1 MDIRAIKQENYDK
14 IASDLNQTHYL
25 HSFNWSKFRE
35 QANWKYE
42 FIGFYQEGNLVAAAN
57 IRYKK
62 LPKINKYFCYI
73 PRGILV
79 DYTDKELLKN
89 VTKSLK
95 KYLKKKNAFM
105 FKVDPDIKRHDLD
118 VNKNIIGEE
127 NNYELIKFLKKIGYK
142 HQGYPDYNQGI
153 QPRYTFRMYLDK
165 SEEELYKSLQRETR
179 DSIKAAYKRGIYL
192 TQGHRED
199 LDEFMDIM
207 ESTAKK
213 LSKESEYLLRD
224 KEFFNSLFDFYD
236 EDKLDLTFAYI
247 NTQDYYDN
255 IKNDFDQ
262 LKKEISLANE
272 KLSDEDYQGKKRTK
286 LENKTK
292 DLMRKLES
300 VKKELVESEK
310 LKESNPGV
318 INLGA
323 CMFIKEGNRI
333 WYSYSGRNYDFPKFK
348 AVELIIWE
356 TMKKYSL
363 EGYEFL
369 DLFGVGG
376 DISKD
381 SPLYGLYFFKRGFGG
396 EYLEW
401 IGEFDYVLNKPLYF
415 IYSFLTKKDSHEQK
429 GTRAVINK
437 IITKKK

>member
-1 MDIRAIKQENYDK
+1 MDIREVNQEMFDK
-14 IASDLNQTHYL
+14 LASELNQTHYL
-25 HSFNWSKFRE
+25 HSFNWAKFRE

-42 FIGFYQEGNLVAAAN
+42 FVGFYQDDELVAAAN

-73 PRGILV
+73 PRGIVV
-79 DYTDKELLKN
+79 DYKNKELLKD
-89 VTKSLK
+89 VTKNLK

-105 FKVDPDIKRHDLD
+105 FKIDPDIKRHQLD

-127 NNYELIKFLKKIGYK
+127 NNYDLIKFLKNLGYK
-142 HQGYPDYNQGI
+142 HQGYYEYNQGI

-165 SEEELYKSLQRETR
+165 SEDELYKSLQRETR
-179 DSIKAAYKRGIYL
+179 DSVKSAYKRGIYL
-192 TQGHRED
+192 VEGYKKD
-199 LDEFMDIM
+199 LDEFMVIM
-207 ESTAKK
+207 KSTAEK

-224 KEFFNSLFDFYD
+224 KEFFSSLFDFYD
-236 EDKLDLTFAYI
+236 ENSIELKFAYI
-247 NTQDYYDN
+247 NTQDYYNN
-255 IKNDFDQ
+255 IKDDFDQ
-262 LKKEISLANE
+262 LNEEIQKANE
-272 KLSDEDYQGKKRTK
+272 KLADEEYQGKKRTK

-292 DLMRKLES
+292 DLMRKLDS

-310 LKESNPGV
+310 LKDSNPGT

-323 CMFIKEGNRI
+323 CIFIKEGNRI

-356 TMKKYSL
+356 TMKKHSK

-376 DISKD
+376 DISKE
-381 SPLYGLYFFKRGFGG
+381 SPLYGLYFFKKGFGG

-401 IGEFDYVLNKPLYF
+401 IGEFDYVINKPIYLV
-415 IYSFLTKKDSHEQK
+415 YSFLTKKNSHEQK
-429 GTRAVINK
+429 GLRSVINK
-437 IITKKK
+437 MITKKK

>member
-1 MDIRAIKQENYDK
+1 MNIKEIDQKSFDK
-14 IASDLNQTHYL
+14 LAAEYNQTHYL
-25 HSFNWSKFRE
+25 HSFNWAKFRE
-35 QANWKYE
+35 KANWKYE
-42 FIGFYQEGNLVAAAN
+42 FIGFYKEDKLVAAAN

-62 LPKINKYFCYI
+62 LPKINKYFSYV
-73 PRGILV
+73 PRGIIL
-79 DYTDKELLKN
+79 DYNDFELLKE
-89 VTKSLK
+89 VTKYLK
-95 KYLKKKNAFM
+95 KYLKKKKAFM
-105 FKVDPDIKRHDLD
+105 FKIDPDIKRHQLD

-142 HQGYPDYNQGI
+142 HQGYYEYNQGV

-192 TQGHRED
+192 VEGNKD
-199 LDEFMDIM
+199 NLDEFMLIM
-207 ESTAKK
+207 KSTEKK
-213 LSKESEYLLRD
+213 LAKESEYLLRD
-224 KEFFNSLFDFYD
+224 KEFFESLYD
-236 EDKLDLTFAYI
+236 VYGEESLDLIFAHI
-247 NTQDYYDN
+247 NTEDYYN
-255 IKNDFDQ
+255 KIKSDFEQ
-262 LKKEISLANE
+262 LEEQIAQANE
-272 KLSDEDYQGKKRTK
+272 KLSDSEYQGKKRTK

-292 DLMRKLES
+292 DLIRKLES
-300 VKKELVESEK
+300 VKKELVESKK

-323 CMFIKEGNRI
+323 CIFIKEGNRI

-356 TMKKYSL
+356 IMKKYSL

-381 SPLYGLYFFKRGFGG
+381 SPLYGLFFFKRGFGG

-401 IGEFDYVLNKPLYF
+401 IGEFDYIINKPLYI
-415 IYSFLTKKDSHEQK
+415 IYSFLTKKESHEQK
-429 GTRAVINK
+429 GLRAVINRV
-437 IITKKK
+437 ITKKK